1 MIFQFQ
7 PWRGDVLFI
16 LGGVGWWLQ
25 QKIEGKEKSSY
36 SSVQLED
43 V

>member
-16 LGGVGWWLQ
+16 LGVWGGGGCSK
-25 QKIEGKEKSSY
+25 KIDMKGEEF
-36 SSVQLED
+36 L
-43 V
+43 